1 MKRYLPFIIIVVVF
15 LLAAGGG
22 AFLLFSKQRALKAEA
37 AKETAKVAA
46 NVAAQN
52 VKPGAKP
59 PHIRGSTKASV
70 TLEEF
75 GDFECPPCGLLS
87 PVLEQLEK
95 DYGERLRV
103 IFREFPMP
111 MHKHALDAARAAE
124 AAGLQGRFWEMH
136 DMLYHNRY
144 IWPASSDPRANFNT
158 YAETLKLDLA
168 RFKKDFKGEQ
178 VTARIKADKERAT
191 SLGVDRTPVLF
202 INDHQLPVTAFN
214 PKGLHDAVDAA
225 ANPAPGVP
233 KPKG

>member
-1 MKRYLPFIIIVVVF
+1 MKRYLPFILIIVDF
-15 LLAAGGG
+15 LLAAGGT
-22 AFLLFSKQRALKAEA
+22 LLPFSKQRALKAEVATKEA
-37 AKETAKVAA
+37 AKPAIG
-46 NVAAQN
+46 
-52 VKPGAKP
+52 KPRAEP
-59 PHIRGSTKASV
+59 PHLRGSTKASV

-95 DYGERLRV
+95 EYGERLRV
-103 IFREFPMP
+103 IFRELPLP
-111 MHKHALDAARAAE
+111 LHKHAMDAVRAAE

-144 IWPASSDPRANFNT
+144 IWPASSEPRAIFNT
-158 YAETLKLDLA
+158 YAETLKLDVT
-168 RFKKDFKGEQ
+168 RFKKDFEGEQ

-214 PKGLHDAVDAA
+214 PPGLHEAIDAA
-225 ANPAPGVP
+225 ANPAPAAP

>member
-1 MKRYLPFIIIVVVF
+1 MKRYLPFIIIAVVF

-22 AFLLFSKQRALKAEA
+22 TLLLFSKQRALKAEVA
-37 AKETAKVAA
+37 AKEAA
-46 NVAAQN
+46 RPAIG
-52 VKPGAKP
+52 KPGAEP
-59 PHIRGSTKASV
+59 PHIRGSTTARV

-95 DYGERLRV
+95 EYGERLRI
-103 IFREFPMP
+103 IFRELPLP

-136 DMLYHNRY
+136 DMLYHNRF

-158 YAETLKLDLA
+158 YAETLKLDLE
-168 RFKKDFKGEQ
+168 RFKKDLEGEQ

-214 PKGLHDAVDAA
+214 PPGLHEAIDAA
-225 ANPAPGVP
+225 ANPAPAAP